1 MAFLIVVGL
10 LSWWWKRRKRRARF
24 FDDDDDEDDE
34 IWALPRTRRRG
45 SDASGMSGMSG
56 MSDMEKMAARSYTSE
71 RGGIGHD
78 ARREDSGKGSLRP
91 PDRVYSPDQRRTRD
105 GRRGS
110 EEALIGSG

>member
-24 FDDDDDEDDE
+24 FDDDDDEDEE

-45 SDASGMSGMSG
+45 SDASGMSG

-71 RGGIGHD
+71 RGGRGHD
-78 ARREDSGKGSLRP
+78 ARREDNGKGSLRP